1 MARKAKLPADLDPL
15 ATALE
20 EARRGASFDAL
31 IHHEAVA
38 VLLSI
43 YPFLDGL
50 AEGERRSAIVSGIS
64 RAAESGPITARS
76 LKDAVRREETTLL
89 GQPQTTFVL
98 ATHLSFTRVGGPVPR
113 SYKGGIEITRHLP
126 ASLRRAR
133 LEPSLDIA
141 DVDRLPVHYSA
152 ATVKV
157 RARTVAHAFQQA
169 QSRLDLLRALWN
181 YAHAR
186 RTIWESH
193 SDPTA
198 PIARIRLGRVS
209 TLHTASGALA
219 SPMYWFQPDHRDVT
233 STWLSDA
240 DWQRMTRMVRSASQ
254 KLRRVPYRAEV
265 ERGLLQYGRAL
276 DATDMET
283 AFLKLW
289 SVLEL
294 LTGLGGER
302 YDDLVSRTV
311 FLFKPDKLTEYVLAH
326 LRHQRNEIVHLGTAQ
341 EEMRPLVVQLKRYV
355 ERMLSVQMTMGRH
368 FMSLDEAGR
377 FMDHSASPEVLR
389 RQLDLLERAARFR
402 RIRLRRVRR
411 K

>member
-1 MARKAKLPADLDPL
+1 
-15 ATALE
+15 
-20 EARRGASFDAL
+20 
-31 IHHEAVA
+31 
-38 VLLSI
+38 
-43 YPFLDGL
+43 
-50 AEGERRSAIVSGIS
+50 
-64 RAAESGPITARS
+64 
-76 LKDAVRREETTLL
+76 
-89 GQPQTTFVL
+89 
-98 ATHLSFTRVGGPVPR
+98 
-113 SYKGGIEITRHLP
+113 
-126 ASLRRAR
+126 
-133 LEPSLDIA
+133 
-141 DVDRLPVHYSA
+141 
-152 ATVKV
+152 
-157 RARTVAHAFQQA
+157 
-169 QSRLDLLRALWN
+169 
-181 YAHAR
+181 
-186 RTIWESH
+186 
-193 SDPTA
+193 
-198 PIARIRLGRVS
+198 
-209 TLHTASGALA
+209 
-219 SPMYWFQPDHRDVT
+219 
-233 STWLSDA
+233 
-240 DWQRMTRMVRSASQ
+240 MVRSASQ